1 MHTFRALFLC
11 VRRLQVV
18 PIKAHHI
25 HALVNDIFVS
35 PCVLSI
41 VFVSSLN
48 APVST
53 LCLDQRKKKFNFKKG
68 EHDHGH
74 TDPPQQPFFFPHG
87 TLPPLEKESSV
98 RFCYARRTPA
108 RMIGRQ
114 QLLQKDAMLHN
125 RKAYI
130 PVSKVYTGSATCGRI
145 GAHHNCHDKVL
156 LTDRTG

>member
-1 MHTFRALFLC
+1 MHQFPPFA
-11 VRRLQVV
+11 
-18 PIKAHHI
+18 
-25 HALVNDIFVS
+25 
-35 PCVLSI
+35 SI
-41 VFVSSLN
+41 N
-48 APVST
+48 E
-53 LCLDQRKKKFNFKKG
+53 KKNLILKKG
-68 EHDHGH
+68 NTTTGTQTLHSNH
-74 TDPPQQPFFFPHG
+74 FFFPHG